1 MNYSNLKTMR
11 FKLIP
16 YNMKRYLN
24 GFALAFAFLAG
35 LPNLSAQ
42 TKDQKL
48 DERFTTDANVAIL
61 ADTQYADVV
70 FEDWNKNEVAVEA
83 YVESENLSDQELDQ
97 LLKNWQVSVQG
108 NSKVI
113 RIVSSGAPA
122 AVNVAM
128 GDVQV
133 RGIND
138 LISSSMQMMQPV
150 MQNVFSPMLE
160 QFAAVQLP
168 ADQYKAMKN
177 ISFDY
182 EAYKRDGAKYLEQ
195 YKKKIEQNLGADFDA
210 VMKKWERDNK
220 QKMEAGQG
228 LAGSSL
234 LDMPKSPF
242 GKNMNFDGSA
252 YAKDK
257 KGYVA
262 AMNKKFGTNVSVAD
276 VEKWRKNIDSWGAD
290 FSRDMEAWG
299 KRYGKQFGS
308 SMESL
313 GTRFGK
319 ALESDMMALG
329 GNIDKAMQGWS
340 DDFAKKLEQMAEQ
353 QGGNLQK
360 TVTRDANGNV
370 STQMTYS
377 FNGNTAPAST
387 AKPRGTYKRKI
398 VIRMPKDARLD
409 LNVRHG
415 NIKIAEAKNAK
426 VNLSHGDFM
435 AETISGDKTLIN
447 VAYSP
452 VDIATWDYGTLQ
464 ATYIKNCVIDKA
476 KNITLNS
483 RASSIVINELEDA
496 AVISGSFSE
505 LSIPK
510 LGKNFKTLNINVEN
524 SDVVLNLP
532 DSPFHFNF
540 NGVRSRLNY
549 PTRIDAKVMEG
560 YNSNMVNGFYKSR
573 NTDSMIAIS
582 SKFSDIVL
590 N

>member
-1 MNYSNLKTMR
+1 
-11 FKLIP
+11 
-16 YNMKRYLN
+16 MKRFFN

-35 LPNLSAQ
+35 LPALVAQ
-42 TKDQKL
+42 TKTDKL
-48 DERFTTDANVAIL
+48 DERFTTEAEVAIL

-70 FEDWNKNEVAVEA
+70 FEDWNKNEVGIEA
-83 YVESENLSDQELDQ
+83 YIESENLSQQELDQ
-97 LLKNWQVSVQG
+97 LLKGWQVSVQG
-108 NSKVI
+108 NSKAV
-113 RIVSSGAPA
+113 RIISNAVPLA
-122 AVNVAM
+122 ANLAM
-128 GDVQV
+128 GDMQV

-150 MQNVFSPMLE
+150 MQNMLDPMLQ

-177 ISFDY
+177 VSFDY
-182 EAYKRDGAKYLEQ
+182 AAYKRDGTKYLEQ
-195 YKKKIEQNLGADFDA
+195 YKKKIEQNLGEDFDA
-210 VMKKWERDNK
+210 VMKKWERNNK
-220 QKMEAGQG
+220 QKVEAGQG

-242 GKNMNFDGSA
+242 GKNMSFDGNA
-252 YAKDK
+252 YARNK

-262 AMNKKFGTNVSVAD
+262 AMNKKYGTSVSVTEVD
-276 VEKWRKNIDSWGAD
+276 KWRKDIDSWGAD
-290 FSRDMEAWG
+290 FSKDMQAWG
-299 KRYGKQFGS
+299 ERYGKQFGGS
-308 SMESL
+308 TETL
-313 GTRFGK
+313 GARFGK
-319 ALESDMMALG
+319 ALESDVMALG

-377 FNGNTAPAST
+377 FSSNAPVAS

-398 VIRMPKDARLD
+398 VIHMPKDAKLD

-415 NIKIAEAKNAK
+415 NIKIGEAKNAK

-452 VDIATWDYGTLQ
+452 VDVASWDYGTLQ
-464 ATYIKNCVIDKA
+464 ATYLKNCVIDKA
-476 KNITLNS
+476 KSITVNS

-496 AVISGSFSE
+496 AVITGSFSE

-510 LGKNFKTLNINVEN
+510 LGKNFKTLNINVES

-532 DSPFHFNF
+532 ESPFHFNF

-560 YNSNMVNGFYKSR
+560 YNSNMVNGFYKTR
-573 NTDSMIAIS
+573 NTDSLIAIS

>member
-1 MNYSNLKTMR
+1 
-11 FKLIP
+11 
-16 YNMKRYLN
+16 MKRFFNVLT
-24 GFALAFAFLAG
+24 LVLAFLAA
-35 LPNLSAQ
+35 LPALMAQ
-42 TKDQKL
+42 TKTDKL
-48 DERFTTDANVAIL
+48 DERYTTEAEVAIL

-70 FEDWNKNEVAVEA
+70 FEDWNKNEVAIEA
-83 YVESENLSDQELDQ
+83 FIESENLSQQELDQ
-97 LLKNWQVSVQG
+97 LLKSWQVSVQG
-108 NSKVI
+108 NSKAV
-113 RIVSSGAPA
+113 RIISSAAPSTA
-122 AVNVAM
+122 NLAV
-128 GDVQV
+128 GETQV

-150 MQNVFSPMLE
+150 MKNVFSPMLE
-160 QFAAVQLP
+160 QFALQLP

-182 EAYKRDGAKYLEQ
+182 AAYKRDGTKYLEQ
-195 YKKKIEQNLGADFDA
+195 YKKKIEQNLGEDFDA
-210 VMKKWERDNK
+210 VMKKWERNNK

-252 YAKDK
+252 YARDRKA
-257 KGYVA
+257 YVA
-262 AMNKKFGTNVSVAD
+262 AMNKKFGTSVSVSE
-276 VEKWRKNIDSWGAD
+276 VEKWRKDIDSWGAD
-290 FSRDMEAWG
+290 FSKDMQAWG
-299 KRYGKQFGS
+299 ERYGKQFGS

-313 GTRFGK
+313 GARFGK
-319 ALESDMMALG
+319 ALESDVLALG
-329 GNIDKAMQGWS
+329 GNIDKAIQGWS

-377 FNGNTAPAST
+377 FSNNNGPVAGTS
-387 AKPRGTYKRKI
+387 KPRGTYKRKI
-398 VIRMPKDARLD
+398 VIRMPKDAKLD

-452 VDIATWDYGTLQ
+452 VDVASWNYGTLQ

-476 KNITLNS
+476 KSITVNS

-496 AVISGSFSE
+496 AVITGSFSE

-532 DSPFHFNF
+532 ETPFHFNF

-573 NTDSMIAIS
+573 NTDSLIAIS

>member
-1 MNYSNLKTMR
+1 
-11 FKLIP
+11 
-16 YNMKRYLN
+16 MKRYFN
-24 GFALAFAFLAG
+24 SVAFLLFLTGSITHLA
-35 LPNLSAQ
+35 AQ
-42 TKDQKL
+42 TKTTKL
-48 DERFTTDANVAIL
+48 DERFDTEASVSIL
-61 ADTQYADVV
+61 TDTQYADVV

-83 YVESENLSDQELDQ
+83 FIESENLSKEELDQ
-97 LLKNWQVSVQG
+97 LLKNWQISVQG
-108 NSKVI
+108 NSKAVRVI
-113 RIVSSGAPA
+113 STGAPA
-122 AVNVAM
+122 AANLAL
-128 GDVQV
+128 GDLQV

-138 LISSSMQMMQPV
+138 LIASSMQMMQPA
-150 MQNVFSPMLE
+150 METMLSPVLQ

-168 ADQYKAMKN
+168 ADQYQAMKS

-182 EAYKRDGAKYLEQ
+182 QAYKRDGTKYLEQ
-195 YKKKIEQNLGADFDA
+195 YKKKIEQNLGEDFDA
-210 VMKKWERDNK
+210 VMKKWERNN
-220 QKMEAGQG
+220 QKKMQSGQG
-228 LAGSSL
+228 FAGSSL
-234 LDMPKSPF
+234 LDMPRSPF
-242 GKNMNFDGSA
+242 GKNTSFDGNA
-252 YAKDK
+252 YAKDQK
-257 KGYVA
+257 AYVA
-262 AMNKKFGTNVSVAD
+262 AMNKKYRTQVTVAD
-276 VEKWRKNIDSWGAD
+276 VEQWRKDMDAWGAD
-290 FSRDMEAWG
+290 FGKNMQAWG
-299 KRYGKQFGS
+299 ERYGNQFGGS
-308 SMESL
+308 IESL
-313 GTRFGK
+313 GARFGK

-377 FNGNTAPAST
+377 FSSNGTNAST
-387 AKPRGTYKRKI
+387 SKPRGTYKRKI
-398 VIRMPKDARLD
+398 VIRMPKEAKLD

-415 NIKIAEAKNAK
+415 NIKIAEAKNAR

-435 AETISGDKTLIN
+435 AETILGDKTLIN

-452 VDIATWDYGTLQ
+452 VDVASWDYGTLQ
-464 ATYIKNCVIDKA
+464 ATYLKDCVIDKA
-476 KNITLNS
+476 KSINVNS

-549 PTRIDAKVMEG
+549 PTRIEAKVMEG

-573 NTDSMIAIS
+573 NTDSIIAIS